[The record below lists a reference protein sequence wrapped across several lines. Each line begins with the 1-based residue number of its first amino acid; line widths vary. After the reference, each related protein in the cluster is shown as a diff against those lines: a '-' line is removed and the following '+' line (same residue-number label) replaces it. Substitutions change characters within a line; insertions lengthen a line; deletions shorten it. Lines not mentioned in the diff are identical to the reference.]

1 MLNSFNRTVLI
12 ITVILVIIALIITG
26 ILILKS
32 LREQNFPPIVSDCPD
47 YWNVERTS
55 SNNVNCVNKT
65 SVNTGKYNSDCTN
78 YPVSGFAG
86 NTPQDVICNKY
97 KWAKK
102 CGIIWD
108 GISNKTYED
117 ACTSDSLI

>member
-32 LREQNFPPIVSDCPD
+32 LREQKFPPIVGDCPD
-47 YWNVERTS
+47 YWDVKKES
-55 SNNVNCVNKT
+55 STNNINCVNKT
-65 SVNTGKYNSDCTN
+65 TVNTGKSNIDCN
-78 YPVSGFAG
+78 VYPVSNFIG
-86 NTPQDVICNKY
+86 NTPQDVICKKF
-97 KWAKK
+97 KWAKR

-108 GISNKTYED
+108 GISNKSYED
-117 ACTSDSLI
+117 ACSSDI